1 MPKKSPIASS
11 PTGSNTVS
19 SNQDILGRHAL
30 DNPFIG
36 FGATL
41 LSLLLFS
48 LMDASVKW
56 LGGSYPTTQIMFFR
70 CAVALLPIVV
80 IVHLRGGLAVLRTS
94 HRGLH
99 LLRSGLGIGAMGFA
113 FYAFS
118 LMPLAEAISVMHT
131 APLFM
136 TALSVLFLREK
147 VGLRRWTAV
156 CAGFAGMLLVVRPG
170 ADMLASGSLYMLA
183 AALLIACTTIIIRHL
198 GRIDDPVCITFYFT
212 ITGVAVSLLG
222 VLAQQ
227 WQVPPPAD
235 LALLCGVGLSGGL
248 AQYFM
253 TLGYRHLAV
262 AILAPLRYLTIVFGG
277 IIGYL
282 VWAEIPDPSSLLGIA
297 VIVAS
302 GLYTL
307 RREIILGK
315 RMPG

>member
-1 MPKKSPIASS
+1 
-11 PTGSNTVS
+11 
-19 SNQDILGRHAL
+19 
-30 DNPFIG
+30 
-36 FGATL
+36 
-41 LSLLLFS
+41 
-48 LMDASVKW
+48 MDATVKW

-80 IVHLRGGLAVLRTS
+80 IVQLRGGLAVLRTS

-118 LMPLAEAISVMHT
+118 LMPLAEAVSVMHT

-136 TALSVLFLREK
+136 TVLSVLILREK
-147 VGLRRWTAV
+147 VGLRRWSAV

-170 ADMLASGSLYMLA
+170 PDMLASGSLYMLA
-183 AALLIACTTIIIRHL
+183 AAMLIACTTIIVRHL

-212 ITGVAVSLLG
+212 VTGVAVSLLG
-222 VLAQQ
+222 MLVQQ
-227 WQVPPPAD
+227 WQAPPAAD
-235 LALLCGVGLSGGL
+235 LALLCGVGLFGGL

-262 AILAPLRYLTIVFGG
+262 AMLAPLRYLTIAFGG

-282 VWAEIPDPSSLLGIA
+282 VWAEIPGPSSLLGIT

-307 RREIILGK
+307 HREIQLGK
-315 RMPG
+315 RVPA